1 MTLAVGDSAE
11 VNGDSVA
18 AGGVGMTTRE
28 DSVLFVASGV
38 DNNTQIF
45 AGKLWF
51 CQWEFQDPK
60 LEVLYHIRPFFGGDI
75 PLHRPYIGLIY
86 GRYHWFCQCGGFLRY
101 PSYPFDGFSK
111 MKQPAIFWI
120 PHDLWKPPERLV
132 NVPYAQA
139 EKYWQWPIYSRCGH
153 KQRVEE
159 YEHKTPKI
167 ASVDSVSIF
176 LARQSA

>member
-1 MTLAVGDSAE
+1 MLCGLLIVDFTNKLTLFLDRFSAE

-38 DNNTQIF
+38 DNTQIF
-45 AGKLWF
+45 AGKL
-51 CQWEFQDPK
+51 
-60 LEVLYHIRPFFGGDI
+60 
-75 PLHRPYIGLIY
+75 
-86 GRYHWFCQCGGFLRY
+86 WFCQCGGFLRY

-120 PHDLWKPPERLV
+120 PHDLWKPRRERLV
-132 NVPYAQA
+132 NVPYAHA
-139 EKYWQWPIYSRCGH
+139 EKYWQWPICSRCGR

-167 ASVDSVSIF
+167 ASVDSVSIS